1 MVFPAQEVR
10 KLLLALKLSTEVSR
24 RFQPIEK
31 NLIISRTR
39 MFNQASLALKLNA
52 KMGRVRQLICSDLNH
67 PLESAFLFAHE

>member
-10 KLLLALKLSTEVSR
+10 KLLLALKLSVEVIKKISTYR
-24 RFQPIEK
+24 T

-67 PLESAFLFAHE
+67 PLESAFLFAHD